1 MLMAGV
7 PLLAIV
13 AYAIIARKEHHTEV
27 LVEEVPAPVLR
38 GTEYVYKVRYR
49 GRDYTDRAE
58 FENDY
63 YRCSF
68 LYPVLR
74 YLMEHDGTRETRHGL
89 ELVGWQA
96 RSKLLGVTWQRRDWH
111 KIERYW
117 EQLRWVEPGAGTRG
131 ACVLTASAEEMRAG
145 RGAFLRLKP
154 PPGRA
159 PRIGIE
165 ILKCV
170 NV

>member
-1 MLMAGV
+1 MIAAFV
-7 PLLAIV
+7 
-13 AYAIIARKEHHTEV
+13 IIARKEYPQIEE
-27 LVEEVPAPVLR
+27 LVEEAPAPVLAQ
-38 GTEYVYKVRYR
+38 THVYKVRYR

-96 RSKLLGVTWQRRDWH
+96 RSKLLDVTWQRRDWR

-117 EQLRWVEPGAGTRG
+117 EQLRWVEAGAGTRG

-145 RGAFLRLKP
+145 RGQFLRLEP